1 MARYLGPVCRMCR
14 REGLKLFLKG
24 ERCYTDKC
32 AIERRNYPPGAH
44 GQGRAR
50 FSEFSIRLREKQ
62 KVKRIY
68 RLLETEFAHYFDLAE
83 RTPGI
88 TGENLLVLLE
98 RRLDNVVYRLGFANS
113 RSQARQLVRHG
124 HFAVDGKVVD
134 LPAYLV
140 AVGQVVS
147 VAEPS
152 RQTEDYHRGDR
163 TVPAARHAALD
174 SAGTGTVPG
183 LVAYAAGARRLYDSD
198 QRKADSRTL
207 FQVGRLR
214 RRS

>member
-1 MARYLGPVCRMCR
+1 MCR

-83 RTPGI
+83 RTAGI

-113 RSQARQLVRHG
+113 RAQARQLVRHG
-124 HFAVDGKVVD
+124 HVAVNGKVVD
-134 LPAYLV
+134 LPSYLV

-152 RQTEDYHRGDR
+152 RQLKTITEAIELSQRRGTPPWILLER
-163 TVPAARHAALD
+163 EQFQGSL
-174 SAGTGTVPG
+174 
-183 LVAYAAGARRLYDSD
+183 
-198 QRKADSRTL
+198 RTL
-207 FQVGRLR
+207 PARADLTIPISEKLIVEHY
-214 RRS
+214 SK

>member
-1 MARYLGPVCRMCR
+1 VARYLGPVCRMCR

-50 FSEFSIRLREKQ
+50 FSEFAIRLREKQ

-68 RLLETEFAHYFDLAE
+68 RLLETEFAHYFDVAE
-83 RTPGI
+83 RSSGI

-98 RRLDNVVYRLGFANS
+98 RRLDNLVYRLGFANS
-113 RSQARQLVRHG
+113 RSQARQMVRHG
-124 HFAVDGKVVD
+124 HIAVAGKVVN
-134 LPAYLV
+134 LPSYLV
-140 AVGQVVS
+140 EVGQVVS

-152 RQTEDYHRGDR
+152 RQLKAITEAIELSQRRGTPPWILLER
-163 TVPAARHAALD
+163 EQFQGSL
-174 SAGTGTVPG
+174 
-183 LVAYAAGARRLYDSD
+183 
-198 QRKADSRTL
+198 RTL
-207 FQVGRLR
+207 PARADITIPISEKLIVEHY
-214 RRS
+214 SK

>member
-68 RLLETEFAHYFDLAE
+68 RLLETEFAHYFDVAE
-83 RTPGI
+83 RTSGI

-113 RSQARQLVRHG
+113 RSQARQMVRHG
-124 HFAVDGKVVD
+124 HIAVAGKVVD
-134 LPAYLV
+134 LPSYLV
-140 AVGQVVS
+140 EVGQVVS

-152 RQTEDYHRGDR
+152 RQLKAITEAIELSQRRGTPPWILLER
-163 TVPAARHAALD
+163 EQFQGSLRSLPAR
-174 SAGTGTVPG
+174 
-183 LVAYAAGARRLYDSD
+183 
-198 QRKADSRTL
+198 ADLTIPISEKL
-207 FQVGRLR
+207 IVEHY
-214 RRS
+214 SK

>member
-1 MARYLGPVCRMCR
+1 VARYLGPVCRMCR

-50 FSEFSIRLREKQ
+50 FSEFAIRLREKQ

-68 RLLETEFAHYFDLAE
+68 RLLETEFAHYFDVAE
-83 RTPGI
+83 RSSGI

-98 RRLDNVVYRLGFANS
+98 RRLDNLVYRLGFANS
-113 RSQARQLVRHG
+113 RSQARQMVRHG
-124 HFAVDGKVVD
+124 HIAVAGKVVN
-134 LPAYLV
+134 LPSYLV
-140 AVGQVVS
+140 EVGQVVS

-152 RQTEDYHRGDR
+152 RQLKAITEAIELSQRRG
-163 TVPAARHAALD
+163 TPPWIL
-174 SAGTGTVPG
+174 
-183 LVAYAAGARRLYDSD
+183 LE
-198 QRKADSRTL
+198 
-207 FQVGRLR
+207 
-214 RRS
+214 